1 MECNEFV
8 RTSATLVMRPLITP
22 SAEYAQVPV
31 DRFFAYWLTSAWSR
45 YLAWRLRGQTRR
57 TLRSLDDRIL
67 ADIGLKRSEIDAVF
81 CDLEQPKLH
90 CRSE

>member
-8 RTSATLVMRPLITP
+8 RTSATVIMRPLTTP
-22 SAEYAQVPV
+22 SAE
-31 DRFFAYWLTSAWSR
+31 AYWLTSAWSR

-81 CDLEQPKLH
+81 CDLEQPKLRW
-90 CRSE
+90 RSE